1 MRWIENI
8 PNKNFTINLYHHQE
22 RYILKFE
29 AGPMEQTYKIPQ
41 GLRPEAEA
49 VKKLLTPE
57 FLEEVRQQFNA
68 MYVALKKQL
77 DAK

>member
-41 GLRPEAEA
+41 GLRPDAEA

>member
-1 MRWIENI
+1 
-8 PNKNFTINLYHHQE
+8 
-22 RYILKFE
+22 
-29 AGPMEQTYKIPQ
+29 MEQTYKIPQ

>member
-8 PNKNFTINLYHHQE
+8 PNKNFTINLDHHQE

-41 GLRPEAEA
+41 GLRPDVEA

-57 FLEEVRQQFNA
+57 FLEEVRKQFNA

>member
-41 GLRPEAEA
+41 GLRPDAEA

-77 DAK
+77 DAE